1 MSLQKNIRDLIHFY
15 VKTNYEAYLTE
26 NKIKIIPEEEID
38 KIITKLYDDRKTHIQ
53 NFILES
59 LKKMYHGKDE
69 EYPGDRTIKN
79 ILLNIFQDDEL
90 CKTRLS
96 SEIKLHQQ
104 RMRGEKSDY
113 NKFFFP
119 PVKKTFPGLR
129 LIN

>member
-15 VKTNYEAYLTE
+15 VKTNYEAYLSE
-26 NKIKIIPEEEID
+26 KDIKIIPEDEID
-38 KIITKLYDDRKTHIQ
+38 EVIKNLYDDRKSHIQ

-59 LKKMYHGKDE
+59 LKTLYKDKSE
-69 EYPGDRTIKN
+69 EYPGDRNIKN

-104 RMRGEKSDY
+104 KMRGEKSDY
-113 NKFFFP
+113 NKLF
-119 PVKKTFPGLR
+119 
-129 LIN
+129 